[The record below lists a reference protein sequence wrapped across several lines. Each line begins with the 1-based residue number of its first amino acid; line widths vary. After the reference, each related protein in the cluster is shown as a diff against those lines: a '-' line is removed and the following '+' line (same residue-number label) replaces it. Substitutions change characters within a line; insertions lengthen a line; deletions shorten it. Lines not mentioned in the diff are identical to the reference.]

1 MPSINIKIKRQ
12 LPDPMEG
19 ERAMHACMHGWG
31 GEDVDCLLGYSSF
44 QVHTTREFALKGLYT
59 QMVPGNAKVK

>member
-19 ERAMHACMHGWG
+19 ERAMHGWG
-31 GEDVDCLLGYSSF
+31 GRCGLLAWIF
-44 QVHTTREFALKGLYT
+44 I
-59 QMVPGNAKVK
+59 VPGSYNS